1 MWGETHGVTID
12 ETGLIY
18 IKHRNYA
25 KHPMDA
31 IVVFDP
37 QGKFVRSFGKE
48 FHRGGHGIDVRK
60 EGNEEFLYL
69 CDVQHGIV
77 AKTTLKGEHVWVKW
91 TPEEPGVYSD
101 KAKYSPTNV
110 AFAADGG
117 FYIGDGY
124 GSSYIHQYDKH
135 AKWVRTW
142 GGFGDA
148 PGKMKTPHGLWLDNR
163 PGREPSLV
171 VADRANARLQYFTL
185 DGKHIGYVHE
195 VSFPAHFDLR
205 GEVMMVPD
213 LHARVSLFDPVNK
226 VIAHLGYDPA
236 WTKQVL
242 ADDFKM
248 RRTPQAMAGR
258 EIHPPARRLLRQGRE
273 YLRRRMG
280 ADRPRIALAE
290 SRLSSGLPR
299 KRPCGPVYSAR
310 RSDGQFYIQRQGGV
324 RGRADLSVVVGLFL
338 CRRKHRKNRANC
350 TKIVQAKCVGHL
362 VK

>member
-1 MWGETHGVTID
+1 
-12 ETGLIY
+12 
-18 IKHRNYA
+18 
-25 KHPMDA
+25 MDA

-110 AFAADGG
+110 AFAPDGG

-124 GSSYIHQYDKH
+124 GSSYIHQYDKD
-135 AKWVRTW
+135 ANWVRTW

-185 DGKHIGYVHE
+185 DGKH
-195 VSFPAHFDLR
+195 
-205 GEVMMVPD
+205 
-213 LHARVSLFDPVNK
+213 
-226 VIAHLGYDPA
+226 LGYRARSQLPRPLRSAGRGDDGARPA
-236 WTKQVL
+236 RPRL
-242 ADDFKM
+242 ALRSRQQGHRAPGLRSGVDQASAG
-248 RRTPQAMAGR
+248 RRIQDAADARTVAGR
-258 EIHPPARRLLRQGRE
+258 EIHPPARRLLRQGRKH
-273 YLRRRMG
+273 LRRRMG
-280 ADRPRIALAE
+280 ADRPCIALAE
-290 SRLSSGLPR
+290 SRLSFSPSR
-299 KRPCGPVYSAR
+299 KRPTGSRRSTR
-310 RSDGQFYIQRQGGV
+310 RSDAPSYVKRQGGV
-324 RGRADLSVVVGLFL
+324 PAARFFCGGLPFFMQQ
-338 CRRKHRKNRANC
+338 KTQKNRENC
-350 TKIVQAKCVGHL
+350 AKIVQARRVGHL